1 MKRGALVVNLGRG
14 SVVDEAAVAASLA
27 SGHLAGYAAD
37 VFEMGDWAALDTG
50 PGSNHPGL
58 LADRKRTFLTPHLG
72 SAVDDPCRA
81 IALEAAD
88 NVLDALAGRT
98 PRGAINAARSD

>member
-1 MKRGALVVNLGRG
+1 
-14 SVVDEAAVAASLA
+14 
-27 SGHLAGYAAD
+27 
-37 VFEMGDWAALDTG
+37 
-50 PGSNHPGL
+50 
-58 LADRKRTFLTPHLG
+58 
-72 SAVDDPCRA
+72 VDDPCRA

>member
-37 VFEMGDWAALDTG
+37 VFETGTGRRSTPARGRIIPGCSPIASAL
-50 PGSNHPGL
+50 S
-58 LADRKRTFLTPHLG
+58 
-72 SAVDDPCRA
+72 
-81 IALEAAD
+81 
-88 NVLDALAGRT
+88 
-98 PRGAINAARSD
+98 